1 MTIKDLLPWKR
12 EEKRIETRRAA
23 DPFAQFHHEMNRL
36 VESFFGEGPLT
47 AFGDSRLTPRVDVAE
62 RDAEIVVTAELPGVD
77 EKDLELTIQND
88 VLTLS
93 GEKRAER
100 ESRDGDFYRVE
111 RNYGSFHRQIFLPA
125 EVREEDV
132 RATFKNGVLT
142 VRLPRARAQQTQKRI
157 PIQSGT

>member
-1 MTIKDLLPWKR
+1 MSIKDLLPWKR
-12 EEKRIETRRAA
+12 EERRVATRRVA
-23 DPFAQFHHEMNRL
+23 DPFEAFHQEINRL
-36 VESFFGEGPLT
+36 AESFFGDGPLA
-47 AFGDSRLTPRVDVAE
+47 AFGESRLTPRVDVAE
-62 RDAEIVVTAELPGVD
+62 RDSEIVVTAELPGVD

-100 ESRDGDFYRVE
+100 ESRNGDFYRVE
-111 RNYGSFHRQIFLPA
+111 RNYGSFHRQILLPT

-142 VRLPRARAQQTQKRI
+142 VRLPRARVQETQKRI